1 MDDGIISL
9 RNVHF
14 AYRDGSE
21 TVLHDLNLEIP
32 GGSITAILGPNGTG
46 KTTLLYLI
54 LGYRR
59 PQHGSIQLAGR
70 PQEGYTRRQM
80 SRLVGLVPQEELIT
94 FDFSVLDY
102 VLLGR
107 APYIGSLD
115 MPGEEDV
122 RVAGKAL
129 ETAGASH
136 LAGRSIAT
144 LSGGER
150 QMVVIARALAQQP
163 RILLLDE
170 PTAHLDLGNRNRILN
185 ILRSLHRQ
193 GATIVFTT
201 HDPDAAAAVAG
212 FVVLMRCG
220 RALDAGPA
228 RAVLTEEKLR
238 ATYDVPVQVLHV
250 GDRLVIFATLE

>member
-1 MDDGIISL
+1 
-9 RNVHF
+9 
-14 AYRDGSE
+14 
-21 TVLHDLNLEIP
+21 VLHDLNLDIP

-59 PQHGSIQLAGR
+59 PQRGSIQLAGR
-70 PQEGYTRRQM
+70 PLEGYTRRQM

-115 MPGEEDV
+115 MPGAEDV
-122 RVAGKAL
+122 RVAGQAL
-129 ETAGASH
+129 ETTSASH

-201 HDPDAAAAVAG
+201 HDPDAAAAVSG
-212 FVVLMRCG
+212 FVVLMRSG
-220 RALDAGPA
+220 RALDAGPTA
-228 RAVLTEEKLR
+228 DVLTEEKLR
-238 ATYDVPVQVLHV
+238 ATYDVPVQALRV

>member
-1 MDDGIISL
+1 
-9 RNVHF
+9 
-14 AYRDGSE
+14 
-21 TVLHDLNLEIP
+21 VLHDLNLEIP

-59 PQHGSIQLAGR
+59 PQHGSIRLAGR

-80 SRLVGLVPQEELIT
+80 GRLVGLVPQEELIT

-115 MPGEEDV
+115 MPGEQDV
-122 RVAGKAL
+122 RVAGQAL

-201 HDPDAAAAVAG
+201 HDPDAAAAVSSFA
-212 FVVLMRCG
+212 VLMRRG
-220 RALDAGPA
+220 RALDAGPTH
-228 RAVLTEEKLR
+228 AVLTEEKLR
-238 ATYDVPVQVLHV
+238 ATYDVPVQVLRV